1 MLVYLSLYSVFLI
14 GVFIF
19 KLFQTPLVAQAVL
32 LSPLVFEKDIKSLG
46 YRNLKRG
53 LLYGSLSLPVWLL
66 LPPSFSCWGVV
77 LNNLG
82 VAVAEETFFRGFM
95 MRKLNNV
102 AVSLLF
108 ALPHVILYQN
118 FVSVL
123 TFFPS
128 LIFGW
133 VYLRSGSILAPI
145 IFHWVF
151 NLSYFSLME
160 RFPILYRSVL

>member
-1 MLVYLSLYSVFLI
+1 MLVYLSLYLAFFI
-14 GVFIF
+14 GVLIF
-19 KLFQTPLVAQAVL
+19 KFFQTSLVAQAIL
-32 LSPLVFEKDIKSLG
+32 LSPLVFEKDIKNLG
-46 YRNLKRG
+46 YKNVKKG

-66 LPPSFSCWGVV
+66 FPPSFSCWGVV

-95 MRKLNNV
+95 MKKLNNV
-102 AVSLLF
+102 AVSVLF
-108 ALPHVILYQN
+108 ALPHVVLYQN
-118 FVSVL
+118 LASVL

-133 VYLRSGSILAPI
+133 VYLRSGSILTPI

-160 RFPILYRSVL
+160 KFPILYRSVL